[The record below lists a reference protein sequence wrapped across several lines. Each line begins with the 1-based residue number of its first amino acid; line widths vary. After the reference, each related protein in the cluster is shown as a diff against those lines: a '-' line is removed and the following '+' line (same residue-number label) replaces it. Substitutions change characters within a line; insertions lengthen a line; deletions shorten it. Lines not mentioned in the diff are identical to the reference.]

1 MRDGK
6 EGSEAVVIKEEGW
19 PYHVRQNGLSVK
31 IGHMGQTNSL
41 IITEELLYYETVTFI
56 YMQNTIAHRQSKY

>member
-1 MRDGK
+1 M
-6 EGSEAVVIKEEGW
+6 VIKEEGW

-31 IGHMGQTNSL
+31 TGHMGQTNSL
-41 IITEELLYYETVTFI
+41 IITERLLYYETVTFI